1 MTGPRVTLLNDT
13 TSCNHHGCHV
23 VVRQIREH
31 CKIYGLDLWHSVKH
45 GDDWQ
50 SERHLKRLEKSD
62 IVLVNGEGSFHND
75 RKLALVL
82 AQSAPFCR
90 ERNIPCVLI
99 NSVYQDNGDEMARLV
114 RQFDR
119 VFVRETRSQAVLR
132 KERIDSDVVPDLTLS
147 HPDLSPQ
154 AARKGLIVT
163 DSSCEEATRELQQF
177 CTRANGVE
185 GATLFRPNSTARAL
199 RVFAARMLGKRAPKR
214 WRYEL
219 RQSSQQHSP
228 IAAPLEPS
236 DALFRRISG
245 ARLIV
250 TGRFHMVCL
259 AMLARTPFIAL
270 PGNTHKTEGLLEDA
284 NLSRR
289 FAHSLPDGGHFS
301 GADWHDDEVELVEAY
316 LKRARSGA
324 LQMFAAIRQLAA
336 DR

>member
-1 MTGPRVTLLNDT
+1 MSVT
-13 TSCNHHGCHV
+13 
-23 VVRQIREH
+23 RA
-31 CKIYGLDLWHSVKH
+31 
-45 GDDWQ
+45 
-50 SERHLKRLEKSD
+50 
-62 IVLVNGEGSFHND
+62 
-75 RKLALVL
+75 KLAVTG
-82 AQSAPFCR
+82 
-90 ERNIPCVLI
+90 E
-99 NSVYQDNGDEMARLV
+99 VYQRVLRSPTPLSGHATPHPRRSGAARLPS
-114 RQFDR
+114 RRLHLWRSSR
-119 VFVRETRSQAVLR
+119 VAVGRTR
-132 KERIDSDVVPDLTLS
+132 
-147 HPDLSPQ
+147 H
-154 AARKGLIVT
+154 ARL
-163 DSSCEEATRELQQF
+163 RELQQF

-185 GATLFRPNSTARAL
+185 GASLFRPNSTVRAL
-199 RVFAARMLGKRAPKR
+199 RVFAARMLGKRAPKL

-219 RQSSQQHSP
+219 RQSSEQHSP

-245 ARLIV
+245 ASLIV

-301 GADWHDDEVELVEAY
+301 GADWHNDELELVEAY